1 MLIRNTIRFCVIRCY
16 SDRQEL
22 STFNFFSG
30 VDVNRRSLRET
41 TSHESNIKPRN
52 SDQRRT
58 TCFASL
64 LMKLR
69 RMLRDMM
76 LKRGYKDSKYT
87 YEIRLLW
94 IVENMSIIGYFHFRS
109 IMTLTPLKICPS
121 IGLTNQQVISETLLL
136 FSAKEV
142 SSVKWVSKTN
152 APVETSVTVC
162 N

>member
-1 MLIRNTIRFCVIRCY
+1 MRFNLNVYEKDSVLYDASLIGRSCL
-16 SDRQEL
+16 L
-22 STFNFFSG
+22 SISFSG
-30 VDVNRRSLRET
+30 VDVNSRSLREN
-41 TSHESNIKPRN
+41 ESDIKPRN

-109 IMTLTPLKICPS
+109 IMILKPLKICLS
-121 IGLTNQQVISETLLL
+121 IGLTEPASNQWNSLINFCQSSEFCQMSIKDKCTRGNLGY
-136 FSAKEV
+136 
-142 SSVKWVSKTN
+142 
-152 APVETSVTVC
+152 C
-162 N
+162 I

>member
-1 MLIRNTIRFCVIRCY
+1 MRFNLNVYEKDFVLYDATLIGRSCL
-16 SDRQEL
+16 L
-22 STFNFFSG
+22 SISFSG

-41 TSHESNIKPRN
+41 TSHESDIKPRN

-109 IMTLTPLKICPS
+109 IMTLKPLKICPS
-121 IGLTNQQVISETLLL
+121 NGLTEPASNQ
-136 FSAKEV
+136 
-142 SSVKWVSKTN
+142 WD
-152 APVETSVTVC
+152 APTYFCSMSIKDKCTRGNLGYC
-162 N
+162 M

>member
-1 MLIRNTIRFCVIRCY
+1 MRFNLNVYEKDFVLYDATLIGRSCL
-16 SDRQEL
+16 L
-22 STFNFFSG
+22 SISFSG

-41 TSHESNIKPRN
+41 TSHESDIKPRN

-76 LKRGYKDSKYT
+76 LKRGYKDSKNT

-109 IMTLTPLKICPS
+109 IMTLKPLNVHLMGYP
-121 IGLTNQQVISETLLL
+121 NQQVISETLLL
-136 FSAKEV
+136 ISAQ
-142 SSVKWVSKTN
+142 WVSKTN
-152 APVETSVTVC
+152 VPAETSVTVC